1 MKLYTGTGDEG
12 ITSLMNGVRISKS
25 EERIEL
31 LGTIDELSSYIG
43 LAKVVL
49 KEEQKQELSSIQK
62 MLITIMAG
70 VADTGN
76 KDFQVTEEQITLI
89 EKQIDSIENK
99 FPRQKEFIL
108 YGECEE
114 SARLD
119 VARSVA
125 RRAERCFKRVE
136 LRYDVDLRAM
146 KYMNRLSDYLYILAR
161 YEDYQMRKNA

>member
-12 ITSLMNGVRISKS
+12 ITSLMNGVRLAKS

-49 KEEQKQELSSIQK
+49 KEGQKQELSSIQK

-76 KDFQVTEEQITLI
+76 KDFQVTKEQITLI

-136 LRYDVDLRAM
+136 LRHDVDLRAM

-161 YEDYQMRKNA
+161 YEDYQMRKNV